1 MPTHITIIIAHSQPL
16 LRLLLQNIFS
26 SKPGIA
32 IAAVVANTSGLLK
45 AIAIHRP
52 DIIVA
57 DISLPRMRRLPQ
69 LAAVAQREKPLRI
82 IFWWKYCH
90 EALVRKMINNTA
102 SFIAEDAP
110 LSAYVV
116 ALKEV
121 MKGAIYHC
129 PQTEKLAGSKNDNMI
144 ALVQKL
150 NEKYVL
156 LLHCVLNNYSIAETA
171 TATDLKESTVKT
183 YRKRLKKI
191 IGSYSYAAIENVL
204 KKMVSGK

>member
-82 IFWWKYCH
+82 IFWWQYGH
-90 EALVRKMINNTA
+90 ET
-102 SFIAEDAP
+102 
-110 LSAYVV
+110 
-116 ALKEV
+116 
-121 MKGAIYHC
+121 
-129 PQTEKLAGSKNDNMI
+129 
-144 ALVQKL
+144 
-150 NEKYVL
+150 
-156 LLHCVLNNYSIAETA
+156 
-171 TATDLKESTVKT
+171 
-183 YRKRLKKI
+183 
-191 IGSYSYAAIENVL
+191 
-204 KKMVSGK
+204 

>member
-57 DISLPRMRRLPQ
+57 DISLPRMPRLPQ
-69 LAAVAQREKPLRI
+69 LAALAQQEKPPGI
-82 IFWWKYCH
+82 IFWWQYCH
-90 EALVRKMINNTA
+90 EPLVRKMINNTA
-102 SFIAEDAP
+102 CFIAEDAP

-121 MKGAIYHC
+121 MKGAIKYIMILVIF
-129 PQTEKLAGSKNDNMI
+129 QTF
-144 ALVQKL
+144 
-150 NEKYVL
+150 
-156 LLHCVLNNYSIAETA
+156 
-171 TATDLKESTVKT
+171 LKS
-183 YRKRLKKI
+183 L
-191 IGSYSYAAIENVL
+191 
-204 KKMVSGK
+204 MD